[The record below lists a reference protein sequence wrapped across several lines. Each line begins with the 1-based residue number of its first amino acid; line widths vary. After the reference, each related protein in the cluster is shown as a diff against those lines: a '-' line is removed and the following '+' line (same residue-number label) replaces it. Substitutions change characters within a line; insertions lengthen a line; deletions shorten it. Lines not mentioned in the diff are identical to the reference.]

1 MGWKMHV
8 GRSGYLNCA
17 GIEFPPYTHRKSIA
31 SLKKSNLGGIDMFY
45 LGVYSLGIF
54 MLALIGMVTNK
65 DVSRNMRFYGSLV
78 FVPGVVY
85 VLLTVISRSW

>member
-1 MGWKMHV
+1 
-8 GRSGYLNCA
+8 
-17 GIEFPPYTHRKSIA
+17 
-31 SLKKSNLGGIDMFY
+31 MFY

>member
-1 MGWKMHV
+1 MENACWKV
-8 GRSGYLNCA
+8 GVFKLRRHRVSTL
-17 GIEFPPYTHRKSIA
+17 YTPEEHCK
-31 SLKKSNLGGIDMFY
+31 LKKSNLGGIDMFY